1 MARIHAR
8 TKGKSGSTHPM
19 REKHPE
25 WSSLNP
31 REIEG
36 RILELAKAEK
46 STSEIGMILRDQY
59 AVPDVKIATGKTITQ
74 ILEQNKIT
82 QEIPEDLQNLI
93 KTALKLKKHIDQHKK
108 DFKTKR
114 SLSLTE
120 SKIRRLMKYYRREQ
134 RLPVGWK
141 YSLEHVFRSVEY
153 NLCQKRYPK
162 LVRMQHPC
170 CGPFHLRD
178 EFEWCP
184 ITMQM
189 GSLRQGCFAKR
200 CTVQGTSSMRR

>member
-36 RILELAKAEK
+36 RILELVKAEK

-59 AVPDVKIATGKTITQ
+59 AVPDVKIATGKTISQ
-74 ILEQNKIT
+74 ILEQNKIKP
-82 QEIPEDLQNLI
+82 ELPEDLQNLI
-93 KTALKLKKHIDQHKK
+93 KTALKLKKHIDHHKK

-120 SKIRRLMKYYRREQ
+120 SKIRRLMKYYRREE
-134 RLPVGWK
+134 RLPEGWK
-141 YSLEHVFRSVEY
+141 YSLE
-153 NLCQKRYPK
+153 QAK
-162 LVRMQHPC
+162 LM
-170 CGPFHLRD
+170 
-178 EFEWCP
+178 FE
-184 ITMQM
+184 
-189 GSLRQGCFAKR
+189 
-200 CTVQGTSSMRR
+200 

>member
-1 MARIHAR
+1 
-8 TKGKSGSTHPM
+8 M

-46 STSEIGMILRDQY
+46 TTSEIGMILRDQY

-74 ILEQNKIT
+74 ILAQNKIT
-82 QEIPEDLQNLI
+82 QEIPEDLQSLI

-108 DFKTKR
+108 DLKTKR

-120 SKIRRLMKYYRREQ
+120 SKIRRLMKYYRREE
-134 RLPVGWK
+134 RLPEGWK
-141 YSLEHVFRSVEY
+141 YSL
-153 NLCQKRYPK
+153 QQAK
-162 LVRMQHPC
+162 LM
-170 CGPFHLRD
+170 
-178 EFEWCP
+178 FE
-184 ITMQM
+184 
-189 GSLRQGCFAKR
+189 
-200 CTVQGTSSMRR
+200 